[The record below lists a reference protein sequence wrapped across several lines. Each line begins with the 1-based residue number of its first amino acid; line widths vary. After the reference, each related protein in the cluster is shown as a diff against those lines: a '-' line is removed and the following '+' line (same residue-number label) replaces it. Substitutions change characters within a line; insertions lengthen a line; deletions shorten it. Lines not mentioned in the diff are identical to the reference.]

1 MNFATLTWIAAW
13 IDCWMF
19 WGLRVSALQHS
30 TCWPSLSSRVCRSAP
45 WSSLLRPD
53 GSPSGPA
60 SPHTLSTHHISSS
73 FTDISLL
80 SLISQLLQ
88 SSAGRPESSRLRSSV
103 LLSQSGSGGTSAQN
117 QLPEGHASV
126 SLILITSSRDVDDH
140 LEMDMRRLKSWEAD
154 LCEFAEIWPAGSD
167 LKQ

>member
-60 SPHTLSTHHISSS
+60 SPHTHSTHHISSS
-73 FTDISLL
+73 FTDSDL
-80 SLISQLLQ
+80 SAVFDLAASTIICW
-88 SSAGRPESSRLRSSV
+88 ASRILKTSFLRSSV
-103 LLSQSGSGGTSAQN
+103 PERLRRNICPKPTSWRPCVCLVN
-117 QLPEGHASV
+117 SDYILTRCWWSSWDGHE
-126 SLILITSSRDVDDH
+126 T
-140 LEMDMRRLKSWEAD
+140 
-154 LCEFAEIWPAGSD
+154 AEIMRSRSLWVCRNLTGWIRP
-167 LKQ
+167 